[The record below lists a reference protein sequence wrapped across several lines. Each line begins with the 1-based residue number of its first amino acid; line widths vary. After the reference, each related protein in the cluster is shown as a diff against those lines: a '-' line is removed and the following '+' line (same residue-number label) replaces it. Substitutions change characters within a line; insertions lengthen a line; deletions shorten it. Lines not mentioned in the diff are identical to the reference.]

1 MDETQE
7 RPAPSPAK
15 LLGQFNDWVDETEL
29 PGRTMSYLKTGFL
42 PEVLAER
49 QESSEDGDSVGN
61 DSVATMLESWAGWEK
76 GDTRPEIVLG
86 VLKDNGLVTL
96 LTELSS

>member
-1 MDETQE
+1 MDVDDTQE

-15 LLGQFNDWVDETEL
+15 LLGQFNDWIDETEL

-42 PEVLAER
+42 PEVLAEKR
-49 QESSEDGDSVGN
+49 DAGDEGR
-61 DSVATMLESWAGWEK
+61 DIAAMLESWAGWEK
-76 GDTRPEIVLG
+76 GDTRPDIVLE
-86 VLKDNGLVTL
+86 VLKDNDLVGL

>member
-1 MDETQE
+1 MDVDDTQE

-15 LLGQFNDWVDETEL
+15 LLGQFNDWIDETEL

-42 PEVLAER
+42 PEVLAEKR
-49 QESSEDGDSVGN
+49 DAGDEGR
-61 DSVATMLESWAGWEK
+61 DIAAMLESWAGWEK
-76 GDTRPEIVLG
+76 GDTRPDVVLE
-86 VLKDNGLVTL
+86 VLKDNDLVGL